1 MDFALSEELED
12 LRGLARRIFS
22 DRVTEPRRREI
33 DLTDDHFDRDL
44 WRDLADAGLLG
55 IGLPE
60 EAGGASYG
68 MLAVALV
75 LEEAGRVCAPV
86 PLWPALALGGFA
98 IAEHGTPAQRAAH
111 LPALVAGDAVPT
123 AALLELGAEP
133 TAPLTTARAD
143 GDGWVL
149 DGVKECVPA
158 GHVASVVLVPA
169 STGDASVGVFLV
181 DPKADGVTRERQVT
195 TTGEPE
201 VRLTLRGVRVGSDAV
216 LGGDP
221 HAGEAIVRR
230 MRLLGT
236 AGLCAL
242 AVGVTGTALEMTA
255 EYTKTRVQFERPI
268 ATFQA
273 VAHRAAD
280 AYIDSLAIRLTTL
293 QAAWRIDEG
302 LDAEREVAIA
312 KFFAA
317 ESGQR
322 VVHAAQHLHGGI
334 GVDLDYPLHRFFRRA
349 KQIELTLGGANEQL
363 RRLGAARA
371 AAAITEVRS

>member
-33 DLTDDHFDRDL
+33 DRTDDHFDREL

-55 IGLPE
+55 VALPE
-60 EAGGASYG
+60 EVGGAGYG
-68 MLAVALV
+68 MLAAALL

-98 IAEHGTPAQRAAH
+98 IAEHGTPEQRAAH
-111 LPALVAGDAVPT
+111 LPPLIAGETVPT
-123 AALLELGAEP
+123 AAMFETGAEP
-133 TAPLTTARAD
+133 TGSRTTARAD

-158 GHVASVVLVPA
+158 AHVASVVLVPA
-169 STGDASVGVFLV
+169 STDEDRVVVFLV
-181 DPKADGVTRERQVT
+181 DPSAAGVTLERQQT
-195 TTGEPE
+195 TMGEPE
-201 VRLTLRGVRVGSDAV
+201 ARLTLSGVRLGSDAV

-221 HAGEAIVRR
+221 QAGDAIVRR
-230 MRLLGT
+230 MRMLAT

-242 AVGVTGTALEMTA
+242 AVGVTGAALEMTA
-255 EYTKTRVQFERPI
+255 EYTKGRVQFDRPI

-280 AYIDSLAIRLTTL
+280 AYIDSLAIRLTAL

-317 ESGQR
+317 EAGQR

-334 GVDLDYPLHRFFRRA
+334 GVDLDYPLHRYFRRA

>member
-33 DLTDDHFDRDL
+33 DRTDDHFDRDL

-55 IGLPE
+55 VALPE
-60 EAGGASYG
+60 EVGGAGYG
-68 MLAVALV
+68 MLAAALL
-75 LEEAGRVCAPV
+75 LEEAGRVCAPI

-98 IAEHGTPAQRAAH
+98 IAEHGTPEQRAAH
-111 LPALVAGDAVPT
+111 LPSLIAGETVST
-123 AALLELGAEP
+123 AAMFEIGAKP
-133 TAPLTTARAD
+133 TGPGTTASAD

-158 GHVASVVLVPA
+158 AHVASVVLVPA
-169 STGDASVGVFLV
+169 STDDGRVVVFLV
-181 DPKADGVTRERQVT
+181 DPSAGGVALERQQT
-195 TTGEPE
+195 TMGEPE
-201 VRLTLRGVRVGSDAV
+201 SRLTFSGVRLGRDAV

-221 HAGEAIVRR
+221 HTGVTIVRR
-230 MRLLGT
+230 MRMRGT
-236 AGLCAL
+236 AGLCAM
-242 AVGVTGTALEMTA
+242 AVGVTGAALEMTA
-255 EYTKTRVQFERPI
+255 EYTKGRVQFERPI

-280 AYIDSLAIRLTTL
+280 AYIDSLAVRLTAL

-317 ESGQR
+317 EAGQR

-334 GVDLDYPLHRFFRRA
+334 GVDLDYPLHRYFRRA

>member
-33 DLTDDHFDRDL
+33 DRTDDHFDREL

-55 IGLPE
+55 VALPE
-60 EAGGASYG
+60 EVGGAGYG
-68 MLAVALV
+68 MVAAALL

-98 IAEHGTPAQRAAH
+98 IAEHGTPEQRAAH
-111 LPALVAGDAVPT
+111 LPSLIAGDTIPT
-123 AALLELGAEP
+123 AAMFETGADP
-133 TAPLTTARAD
+133 TGPRTTARAD

-158 GHVASVVLVPA
+158 AHVASVVLVPA
-169 STGDASVGVFLV
+169 STDAGRVVVFLV
-181 DPKADGVTRERQVT
+181 DPSADGVSLERQQT
-195 TTGEPE
+195 TMGEPE
-201 VRLTLRGVRVGSDAV
+201 ARLTLSGVRLGSDAV

-221 HAGEAIVRR
+221 QAGDAIVRR
-230 MRLLGT
+230 MQMLAT

-242 AVGVTGTALEMTA
+242 AVGVTGAALEMTA
-255 EYTKTRVQFERPI
+255 EYTKGRVQFERPI

-280 AYIDSLAIRLTTL
+280 AYIDSLAVRLTAL

-302 LDAEREVAIA
+302 VDAEREVAIA

-317 ESGQR
+317 EAGQR

-334 GVDLDYPLHRFFRRA
+334 GVDLDYPLHRYFRRA